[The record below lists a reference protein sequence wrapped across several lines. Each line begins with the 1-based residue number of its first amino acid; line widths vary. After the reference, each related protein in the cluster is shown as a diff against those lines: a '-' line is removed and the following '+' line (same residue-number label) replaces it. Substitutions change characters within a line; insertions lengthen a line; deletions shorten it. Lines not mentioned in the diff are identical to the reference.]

1 MDPEKLWIGI
11 CAVIGS
17 LGAAITWLWRDE
29 RKRSAEERK
38 FLRDEIR
45 DMKQRIRTLEEEK
58 SSNEI
63 ERREEIITLMT
74 TMSKVLEK
82 IGAQWEHR
90 ECLAK
95 LANATKMFPED
106 DKDTKQSDK
115 LSVIRK
121 KDHGSR

>member
-17 LGAAITWLWRDE
+17 LGVAITWLWRDE

-38 FLRDEIR
+38 FLRDEIK
-45 DMKQRIRTLEEEK
+45 DMKERIRTLEEEK

-95 LANATKMFPED
+95 QANATKMFPED
-106 DKDTKQSDK
+106 DKDTTRSDK

>member
-1 MDPEKLWIGI
+1 MDSEKIWIGV
-11 CAVIGS
+11 CVIVGS
-17 LGAAITWLWRDE
+17 LSGAVTWLWRDE

-63 ERREEIITLMT
+63 ERREEIINLMT
-74 TMSKVLEK
+74 TMSKVLER

-95 LANATKMFPED
+95 QINAAKIFPED
-106 DKDTKQSDK
+106 DKDAVKSDK

-121 KDHGSR
+121 K